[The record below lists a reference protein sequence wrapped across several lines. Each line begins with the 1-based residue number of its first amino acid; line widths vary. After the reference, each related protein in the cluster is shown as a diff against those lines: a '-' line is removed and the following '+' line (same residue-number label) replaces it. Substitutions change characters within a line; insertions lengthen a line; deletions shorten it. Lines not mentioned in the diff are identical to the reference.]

1 MGHIVCA
8 AAAERSLLQ
17 QRPDSS
23 MSKKCTE
30 LSRALLAVILL
41 EGLLARGT
49 AVMQEDTAGFL
60 SLYVVYYVWQHAVF
74 TKYLLLVPQKT
85 CFVSLQVAGRFKLY
99 SQDLNCCE
107 KSDGMNAMQSPEGE
121 KMEPKLLLS

>member
-1 MGHIVCA
+1 
-8 AAAERSLLQ
+8 
-17 QRPDSS
+17 

-49 AVMQEDTAGFL
+49 AIMQEDTAGFL

-85 CFVSLQVAGRFKLY
+85 CFVSL
-99 SQDLNCCE
+99 
-107 KSDGMNAMQSPEGE
+107 
-121 KMEPKLLLS
+121 

>member
-1 MGHIVCA
+1 MGHVYA

-23 MSKKCTE
+23 VSKKCTE

-49 AVMQEDTAGFL
+49 AIMQEDTIGFL
-60 SLYVVYYVWQHAVF
+60 SPYVVYYSTIWQHAVF

-85 CFVSLQVAGRFKLY
+85 CFVSFQVDGRFKLY
-99 SQDLNCCE
+99 PQDLTAVR
-107 KSDGMNAMQSPEGE
+107 KAMA
-121 KMEPKLLLS
+121 